1 MDKTVKEH
9 NWLGHWWRT
18 QGEYNKAEEV
28 FLKLLQKLLDS
39 SQCEQQYDYYRE
51 PVKRTKN
58 GAPKRIEKLRHSGCR
73 GNVHERIEK
82 LRYAE
87 SGWIVAILSDLGF
100 TYNLMGNKGPIAV
113 EYIRKAYDLAKQ
125 LHGNGSLSHQ
135 MLVAFQYLGTAYA
148 TRGEYETAKGY
159 AMQHL

>member
-73 GNVHERIEK
+73 GNVHERIKK
-82 LRYAE
+82 LRYA
-87 SGWIVAILSDLGF
+87 
-100 TYNLMGNKGPIAV
+100 
-113 EYIRKAYDLAKQ
+113 
-125 LHGNGSLSHQ
+125 
-135 MLVAFQYLGTAYA
+135 
-148 TRGEYETAKGY
+148 
-159 AMQHL
+159 